1 MAYQFFLVAALKPA
15 INCFQHLEVV
25 IKSRIPGLQ
34 SLITKTISEL
44 ETELSRLGKPV
55 AADAGVS
62 IFFIFGYFLLLFQN
76 TSLVNTHSLEL
87 QGKLYMIME
96 ICRAFDQTFKEHL
109 DGT

>member
-1 MAYQFFLVAALKPA
+1 MDKRFCRFSKTSYNF
-15 INCFQHLEVV
+15 FQHLEVV

-62 IFFIFGYFLLLFQN
+62 NLHFSLFGSFILILTLL
-76 TSLVNTHSLEL
+76 SA
-87 QGKLYMIME
+87 GKTVYDHGDLP
-96 ICRAFDQTFKEHL
+96 CF
-109 DGT
+109 

>member
-1 MAYQFFLVAALKPA
+1 MAALKPA
-15 INCFQHLEVV
+15 ITFSQHLEVV

-62 IFFIFGYFLLLFQN
+62 ILSSVTFFSHEQFV
-76 TSLVNTHSLEL
+76 T
-87 QGKLYMIME
+87 
-96 ICRAFDQTFKEHL
+96 R
-109 DGT
+109 